1 VRVLSELRLEA
12 TVIAPVGHTGEVSLA
27 RRKWDERAE
36 SGCVVPV
43 EGT

>member
-1 VRVLSELRLEA
+1 M
-12 TVIAPVGHTGEVSLA
+12 IAPVDHTGEFGLA

-36 SGCVVPV
+36 SGCVVAV